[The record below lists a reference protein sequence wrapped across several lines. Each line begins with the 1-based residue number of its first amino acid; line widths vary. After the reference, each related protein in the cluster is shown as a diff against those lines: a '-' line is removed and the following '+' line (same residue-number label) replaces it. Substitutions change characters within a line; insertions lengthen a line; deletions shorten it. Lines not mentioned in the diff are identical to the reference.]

1 VIGCGAIARRAHVPA
16 LLAAGADVVAFA
28 SRSRASAEAA
38 HAEAGGRGVVVDDW
52 HDILGRNDVDAVTIC
67 TPNALHAE
75 MAIAAAAAGKH
86 VLVEK
91 PIACTVA
98 HADAM
103 LAAAADA
110 DVLLMPAHNL
120 RFAAPFV
127 AAREAVARGD
137 IGTVTMARAGFGHAG
152 PGAWAPDA
160 TWFFDPALAG
170 GGALLDLGIHMADLL
185 RAVLGDDV
193 VEVAAMIRR
202 EPGAVEDAGTAVLR
216 FAGGATATL
225 QASWIVRG
233 GRDLQLTVFGTAGM
247 LHLDPSTPLTL
258 RPLSGDAV
266 TIAMPDAVVDPYAA
280 FVEAITNGTA
290 LPVTA
295 ADGRAALAIIDAA
308 YRAAETGTTVELA

>member
-185 RAVLGDDV
+185 RA
-193 VEVAAMIRR
+193 
-202 EPGAVEDAGTAVLR
+202 AVLR